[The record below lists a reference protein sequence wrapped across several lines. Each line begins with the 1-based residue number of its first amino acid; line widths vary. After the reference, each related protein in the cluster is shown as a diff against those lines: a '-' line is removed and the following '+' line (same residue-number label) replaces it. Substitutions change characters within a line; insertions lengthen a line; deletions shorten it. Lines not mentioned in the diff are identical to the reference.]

1 MIQTNLGPS
10 QGIVECS
17 CIWDTSVV
25 DRETDHCLLQLAL
38 NNYLCL
44 VFNFTMMTERT
55 IVFSKP
61 DFVAPWLSARCPHQ
75 CQPPLHSSACKTNAL
90 FPKIDIWCH
99 CKIITNLWQYCKK
112 ITSVGS
118 SWHGRTSSDASQE
131 QLAGRGRRG
140 RQGTR
145 STVPLSPGS
154 GDYKRGCV
162 CGWQLTVS
170 DPPSPSSKFFKLF
183 GPPWP
188 PSKLQHWANQLSE
201 FGSRT
206 QDPSR
211 ATSQTWKAQGTYCKM
226 INLKLTGPLLQR
238 KKLTSPAAA
247 LLFCPVV
254 KSSTKEAVER
264 VETSSQWVVFL
275 LQ

>member
-1 MIQTNLGPS
+1 
-10 QGIVECS
+10 
-17 CIWDTSVV
+17 
-25 DRETDHCLLQLAL
+25 
-38 NNYLCL
+38 
-44 VFNFTMMTERT
+44 MTEWT

-118 SWHGRTSSDASQE
+118 SWHGRTSSDAVQGR
-131 QLAGRGRRG
+131 LAGRGRRG

-154 GDYKRGCV
+154 GDYKSGCV
-162 CGWQLTVS
+162 WLTVS
-170 DPPSPSSKFFKLF
+170 DSPSSSSKFFTSFFWTQKLF

-188 PSKLQHWANQLSE
+188 PSKLQRWANQLSE
-201 FGSRT
+201 FGSHT
-206 QDPSR
+206 LAPSR
-211 ATSQTWKAQGTYCKM
+211 ATSQTLKVQETYCKI
-226 INLKLTGPLLQR
+226 INLKVTGSLLQ
-238 KKLTSPAAA
+238 KQK
-247 LLFCPVV
+247 
-254 KSSTKEAVER
+254 
-264 VETSSQWVVFL
+264 
-275 LQ
+275 